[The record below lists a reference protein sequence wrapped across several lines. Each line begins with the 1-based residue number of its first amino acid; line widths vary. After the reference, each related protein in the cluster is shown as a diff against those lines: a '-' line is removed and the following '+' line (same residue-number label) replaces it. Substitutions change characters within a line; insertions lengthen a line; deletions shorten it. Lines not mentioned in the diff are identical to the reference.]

1 VNLTRI
7 TVVAALAA
15 GAALLPATAS
25 AATGV
30 SISGTTWHDLNV
42 DSVCQTGEPALSGKN
57 VFVQAGK
64 IQLVD
69 QDGVKRET
77 RPNDEGDYR
86 FDDLPAG
93 EYRLPAMMRDDA
105 DGCALTP
112 QGPDSKVD
120 WLTGWTAPIVIT
132 NTGVDH
138 VDIGYFKAS
147 GNTTL
152 KAAHAPARSGWAT
165 RSRTSSTSPTTATRR
180 GASGVRLE

>member
-1 VNLTRI
+1 MAESTGGTTVNLTRI

-69 QDGVKRET
+69 QDGAKRET
-77 RPNDEGDYR
+77 RPNDE
-86 FDDLPAG
+86 A
-93 EYRLPAMMRDDA
+93 
-105 DGCALTP
+105 T
-112 QGPDSKVD
+112 
-120 WLTGWTAPIVIT
+120 TASTTCPPVST
-132 NTGVDH
+132 
-138 VDIGYFKAS
+138 AS
-147 GNTTL
+147 G
-152 KAAHAPARSGWAT
+152 P
-165 RSRTSSTSPTTATRR
+165 
-180 GASGVRLE
+180 